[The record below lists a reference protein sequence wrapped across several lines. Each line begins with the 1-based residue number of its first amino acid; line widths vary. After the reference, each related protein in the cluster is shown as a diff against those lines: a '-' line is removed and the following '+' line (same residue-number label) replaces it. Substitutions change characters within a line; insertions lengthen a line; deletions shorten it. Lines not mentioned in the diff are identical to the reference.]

1 MPNTTST
8 LGSQERL
15 FLASLAGKD
24 KRVFRFRDALPYWA
38 STNQTRKALS
48 RLAKKG
54 WIKRLARGLYLL
66 IPLEAGPDG
75 QWSDDPLL
83 IGTQLVTEG
92 AIAYWTA
99 LHFWNLTVQVPR
111 TVFVQTVSRRSSSQE
126 NILGVR
132 YQFVT
137 IQPNRFFG
145 IQTLSSSGMTFGI
158 TDREKTLVDACDRPE
173 LCGGILHFA
182 QALQAI
188 DVLNWEKID
197 AYLDRFGSGAVY
209 KRLGYLVDQLGIPM
223 PDREIRLTAW
233 KERLT
238 QGIAWLEPG
247 GAQTGPVVTR
257 WRIRVNSKTLEG
269 TNDL

>member
-8 LGSQERL
+8 LGSQEHL

-24 KRVFRFRDALPYWA
+24 RRVFRFRDALPYWA
-38 STNQTRKALS
+38 SVHQTRKAIS
-48 RLAKKG
+48 RLSKKG
-54 WIKRLARGLYLL
+54 WIKRLERGLYLL
-66 IPLEAGPDG
+66 VPLEAGPEG
-75 QWSDDPLL
+75 QWSDDPLV
-83 IGTQLVTEG
+83 IGTQLVSEG

-99 LHFWNLTVQVPR
+99 LHFWNMTEQVPR

-126 NILGVR
+126 DILGVR

-137 IQPNRFFG
+137 IKPNRFFG
-145 IQTLSSSGMTFGI
+145 IQTQSSNGMSFGI

-173 LCGGILHFA
+173 LCGGILQIA
-182 QALQAI
+182 QVLQAI
-188 DVLNWEKID
+188 NILDWEKLD
-197 AYLDRFGSGAVY
+197 AYLDRFDSGAVY
-209 KRLGYLVDQLGIPM
+209 KRLGYLIERLGTPM
-223 PDREIRLTAW
+223 PDREIRLAKW
-233 KERLT
+233 KEKLT

-257 WRIRVNSKTLEG
+257 WRIRVNTKTLEG

>member
-1 MPNTTST
+1 MPNTNST
-8 LGSQERL
+8 LGSKERL

-66 IPLEAGPDG
+66 IPLEAGPEG

-83 IGTQLVTEG
+83 IGTQLVSEG

-99 LHFWNLTVQVPR
+99 LHFWNLTEQVPR
-111 TVFVQTVSRRSSSQE
+111 TVFIQTVSRRSSSQE
-126 NILGVR
+126 FIMGVR
-132 YQFVT
+132 YQYVT
-137 IQPNRFFG
+137 INPNRFFG
-145 IQTLSSSGMTFGI
+145 IRTQSSSGMPFGI
-158 TDREKTLVDACDRPE
+158 TDREKTMVDACERHE
-173 LCGGILHFA
+173 LCGGILHIA
-182 QALQAI
+182 QALRAI
-188 DVLNWEKID
+188 DMLDREKLD
-197 AYLDRFGSGAVY
+197 VYLDRFNSGAVY
-209 KRLGYLVDQLGIPM
+209 KRLGYLVEQLDTPM
-223 PDREIRLTAW
+223 PDREIRLAAW
-233 KERLT
+233 RARLT

-269 TNDL
+269 INDL